1 MDGFKERLKSSLR
14 LRLAWWLSAA
24 IVATALAAGALSFA
38 AAFNEANELQ
48 DDILRQVAG
57 LVGPDHE
64 RSAPVDVE
72 ADASSHLIVRSL
84 NPAGREAAPAFPAT
98 LKDGVQTVR
107 VADASYRVLVTT
119 RPDGQRWAVAQDTD
133 VRDEVARDSALRTV
147 LPLLVLMPVLVWV
160 VVDLIGKMLRPIT
173 DLSNDIDRRSEGEL
187 HALDAQRLPSEIR
200 PFVTAINR
208 LLGRVDQAMAAQR
221 RFVADAAHELRSPLT
236 ALSLQAERLD
246 GAEMSADVRK
256 RVSALRQGIARG
268 RRLLDQLLDLAR
280 TQADARP
287 RGSVVSV
294 RAVFRRVLEDLL
306 LQAEAKAIDIGIEDG
321 AEVRV
326 TADEQDLLIVVRNLV
341 DNAIRY
347 TPAGGR
353 IDLLAT
359 KTSGHVLLAV
369 EDSGPGISA
378 AERARVLDP
387 FYRVG
392 GSDQA
397 GSGLGLS
404 IVKAVVDRLGGRIE
418 LHSSSRFDS
427 GLRVSVE
434 LPAHGEEASPDFDL
448 QPR

>member
-1 MDGFKERLKSSLR
+1 MDGFKERLTSSLR
-14 LRLAWWLSAA
+14 LRLAWWLSGA
-24 IVATALAAGALSFA
+24 IVATALAAGALSFV

-57 LVGPDHE
+57 LVGPDRE
-64 RSAPVDVE
+64 RSVPSDVD
-72 ADASSHLIVRSL
+72 ADPGSHLIVRSL
-84 NPAGREAAPAFPAT
+84 VPSGGDVAPAFPANLT
-98 LKDGVQTVR
+98 DGVQTIR
-107 VADASYRVLVTT
+107 VADASYRVMVTT
-119 RPDGQRWAVAQDTD
+119 RPDGRRWAVAQDTD
-133 VRDEVARDSALRTV
+133 VRDEIARDSALRTV
-147 LPLLVLMPVLVWV
+147 LPLLMLIPVLVWV

-208 LLGRVDQAMAAQR
+208 LLGRVDQSMAAQR

-246 GAEMSADVRK
+246 GAEMSADARE
-256 RVSALRQGIARG
+256 RVSALRQGIVRG
-268 RRLLDQLLDLAR
+268 RRVLDQLLDMAR
-280 TQADARP
+280 AQADARP
-287 RGSVVSV
+287 RRGVVSV

-306 LQAEAKAIDIGIEDG
+306 PQAEAKAIDIGIEDG
-321 AEVRV
+321 AEVRI

-347 TPAGGR
+347 TPCGGR
-353 IDLLAT
+353 IDLSAA
-359 KTSGHVLLAV
+359 KAPGHVLLAV
-369 EDSGPGISA
+369 EDSGPGIA
-378 AERARVLDP
+378 PAERARVADP

-392 GSDQA
+392 GSDQS

-418 LHSSSRFDS
+418 LDDSSRFDS

-434 LPAHGEEASPDFDL
+434 LPVYGEDAASALDR
-448 QPR
+448 QPQ